1 MELDGKQYYF
11 TREQIPGSCAGCAFF
26 GDTMPCKRARGLQ
39 NCAQDKIIWK
49 RDNGTGEIPEQERQ
63 NVDGPRLIKVGGKS
77 YRAAQGT
84 QPLSCLGCAFR
95 DDREGCKQAMHEHGC
110 MTGNTI
116 WKLANGT
123 GEILKGK
130 EQEVKEQMVKL
141 SYAAKATARLSAATV
156 ENDAVSGDVS
166 ALSEQ
171 EKKCLEKYP
180 HYFKDIRHLNILD
193 IYRVLDL
200 FSTGDAALDHA
211 AKKILAAGKRGAKD
225 KTKDIKE
232 AIDALQRKL
241 WMLEEDEKCGQ

>member
-11 TREQIPGSCAGCAFF
+11 TREQNPGSCTGCAFF
-26 GDTMPCKRARGLQ
+26 GDARTCARARELQ
-39 NCAQDKIIWK
+39 NCAQEGIIWK
-49 RDNGTGEIPEQERQ
+49 RDNGTGEIPKQDTSDLPTAMNKAHVESGEALVR
-63 NVDGPRLIKVGGKS
+63 RMKKL
-77 YRAAQGT
+77 RA
-84 QPLSCLGCAFR
+84 
-95 DDREGCKQAMHEHGC
+95 E
-110 MTGNTI
+110 
-116 WKLANGT
+116 
-123 GEILKGK
+123 
-130 EQEVKEQMVKL
+130 
-141 SYAAKATARLSAATV
+141 ATARQSAATA
-156 ENDAVSGDVS
+156 ENEAVSSDVR

-180 HYFKDIRHLNILD
+180 HYFKDVRHLNILD